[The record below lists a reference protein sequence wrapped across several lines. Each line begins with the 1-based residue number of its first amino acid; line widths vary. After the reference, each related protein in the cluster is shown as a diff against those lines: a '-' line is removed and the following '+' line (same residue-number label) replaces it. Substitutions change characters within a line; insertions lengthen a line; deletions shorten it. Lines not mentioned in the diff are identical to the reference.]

1 MSGSVLFRVCQF
13 IFTAP
18 AAVNI
23 AGMLCRLA
31 ALMINNPPGKAEKGR
46 KNLEEKVK

>member
-18 AAVNI
+18 VAVNI

-31 ALMINNPPGKAEKGR
+31 ALMINKPPEKR
-46 KNLEEKVK
+46 KRGERIWRKK